1 MYWDYRWAPHRILVM
16 AISHLLPL
24 LPQTSEAA
32 ESTMLAVPENPMKI
46 LSAFFAQRWRGVL
59 ISAGVG
65 VIGVGLGH
73 LEARVMG
80 REYLEGLVIAIIL
93 GLIVRGF
100 WTPNADE
107 KAGIAFCAK
116 PLLEMAI
123 VLLGASLD
131 AVLLKSAGFA
141 LLGGVFAL
149 VIVAVI
155 VGTCVGRA
163 FGLPTHLATLVACG
177 NAICGNSAIA
187 AIAPIIEADEEHIT
201 AAVAFT
207 ALGSVIVVV
216 ALPFVGPLLGLHERA
231 YGALA
236 GMSVYAVPQ
245 VLAATAGAG
254 LVATQ
259 TATLVKLARVLM
271 LGPLAIFFALH
282 KARQSGEKH
291 HFDRHT
297 LLEMAPPFII
307 GFALLGIARSLG
319 WISEG
324 LAIHG
329 RDVAGWLTVV
339 AMAAL
344 GLSSDPRAVRKA
356 GRPVVFAAGHSLLV
370 LVTLGYGL
378 IRVLHL

>member
-1 MYWDYRWAPHRILVM
+1 MVTLAQKHPTPFASLTNFSQIFAALLVKYSGG
-16 AISHLLPL
+16 I
-24 LPQTSEAA
+24 
-32 ESTMLAVPENPMKI
+32 
-46 LSAFFAQRWRGVL
+46 L
-59 ISAGVG
+59 ISTLVG
-65 VIGVGLGH
+65 LIGVGLGH
-73 LEARVMG
+73 LEAHFLG

-93 GLIVRGF
+93 GLAVRGF
-100 WTPNADE
+100 WTPNAEE
-107 KAGIAFCAK
+107 KIGIAFCAK
-116 PLLEMAI
+116 PLLEIAI

-131 AVLLKSAGFA
+131 ATLLKSAGLA
-141 LLGGVFAL
+141 LLCGVFAL
-149 VIVAVI
+149 VIVAVTI
-155 VGTCVGRA
+155 GTLIGRA
-163 FGLPTHLATLVACG
+163 FGLPTHLAILVACG

-207 ALGSVIVVV
+207 AMGSVFVVV

-231 YGALA
+231 YGALT

-254 LVATQ
+254 IVATQ

-271 LGPLAIFFALH
+271 LGPLAMFFALQ
-282 KARQSGEKH
+282 KARRSGQKH
-291 HFDRHT
+291 KFDRHT

-307 GFALLGIARSLG
+307 GFALLGIARSLD
-319 WISEG
+319 WINEG
-324 LAIHG
+324 LAHQC
-329 RDVAGWLTVV
+329 RDIAGWLTVV

-356 GRPVVFAAGHSLLV
+356 GKPVFLAAGLSLIT

-378 IRVLHL
+378 IRGLHL